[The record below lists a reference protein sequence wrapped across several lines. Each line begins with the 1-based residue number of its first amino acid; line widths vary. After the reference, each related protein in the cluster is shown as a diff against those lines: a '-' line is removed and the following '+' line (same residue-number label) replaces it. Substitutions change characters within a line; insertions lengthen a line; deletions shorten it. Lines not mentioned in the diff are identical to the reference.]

1 MTSPSPAR
9 SKTTPLSGKLSAGH
23 IVKKY
28 QRLRKTGL
36 LYLGFIF
43 LELQLLDGLPLPL
56 TLLVRAIL
64 LLRTSFTMLQSE
76 IQKKGDWKRP
86 PTPFVKGLS
95 PVKHSV

>member
-9 SKTTPLSGKLSAGH
+9 SKTTPSSGKLSARR

-43 LELQLLDGLPLPL
+43 LELQLLDGLPL

-64 LLRTSFTMLQSE
+64 LLRASFTMLQS
-76 IQKKGDWKRP
+76 
-86 PTPFVKGLS
+86 S
-95 PVKHSV
+95 

>member
-9 SKTTPLSGKLSAGH
+9 SKTTPSSGKLSAGR

-43 LELQLLDGLPLPL
+43 LELDGLPLA
-56 TLLVRAIL
+56 LLVRAIL
-64 LLRTSFTMLQSE
+64 LLRTSFTMLQS
-76 IQKKGDWKRP
+76 
-86 PTPFVKGLS
+86 S
-95 PVKHSV
+95 

>member
-9 SKTTPLSGKLSAGH
+9 SKITPSSGKLSAGR

-36 LYLGFIF
+36 LYLGFM
-43 LELQLLDGLPLPL
+43 LQLLDGLPLPL

-64 LLRTSFTMLQSE
+64 LLRTSFTMLQS
-76 IQKKGDWKRP
+76 
-86 PTPFVKGLS
+86 S
-95 PVKHSV
+95 

>member
-9 SKTTPLSGKLSAGH
+9 SKTTPSSGKLSAGR

-43 LELQLLDGLPLPL
+43 LELQLLDGLPL

-64 LLRTSFTMLQSE
+64 LLRTSFTMLQS
-76 IQKKGDWKRP
+76 
-86 PTPFVKGLS
+86 S
-95 PVKHSV
+95 

>member
-9 SKTTPLSGKLSAGH
+9 SKTTPLSGKLSAGR

-43 LELQLLDGLPLPL
+43 LELQLLDGLPL

-64 LLRTSFTMLQSE
+64 LLRTSFTMLQS
-76 IQKKGDWKRP
+76 
-86 PTPFVKGLS
+86 S
-95 PVKHSV
+95 

>member
-9 SKTTPLSGKLSAGH
+9 SKTTPSSMKLSAGR

-43 LELQLLDGLPLPL
+43 LELQLLDGLPL
-56 TLLVRAIL
+56 TLLVRAI
-64 LLRTSFTMLQSE
+64 LLRTSFTMLQS
-76 IQKKGDWKRP
+76 
-86 PTPFVKGLS
+86 S
-95 PVKHSV
+95 

>member
-9 SKTTPLSGKLSAGH
+9 SKTTPSSGKLSAGR

-36 LYLGFIF
+36 LYLGFM
-43 LELQLLDGLPLPL
+43 LHLLDGLPLPL

-64 LLRTSFTMLQSE
+64 LLRTSFTMLQS
-76 IQKKGDWKRP
+76 
-86 PTPFVKGLS
+86 S
-95 PVKHSV
+95 

>member
-9 SKTTPLSGKLSAGH
+9 SKTTPSSGKLSAGR

-43 LELQLLDGLPLPL
+43 LELQLLDGLPL
-56 TLLVRAIL
+56 TLLVQAIL
-64 LLRTSFTMLQSE
+64 LLRTSFTMLQS
-76 IQKKGDWKRP
+76 
-86 PTPFVKGLS
+86 S
-95 PVKHSV
+95 

>member
-1 MTSPSPAR
+1 MTSPSPSR
-9 SKTTPLSGKLSAGH
+9 SKTTPLSGKLSAGR

-36 LYLGFIF
+36 LYLGFF

-64 LLRTSFTMLQSE
+64 LLRTSSTMLQS
-76 IQKKGDWKRP
+76 
-86 PTPFVKGLS
+86 S
-95 PVKHSV
+95 

>member
-9 SKTTPLSGKLSAGH
+9 SKTTPSSGKLSAGR

-43 LELQLLDGLPLPL
+43 LELQLLDGLP
-56 TLLVRAIL
+56 
-64 LLRTSFTMLQSE
+64 
-76 IQKKGDWKRP
+76 
-86 PTPFVKGLS
+86 
-95 PVKHSV
+95 

>member
-9 SKTTPLSGKLSAGH
+9 SKTTPSSGKLSAGR

-36 LYLGFIF
+36 LYLGIS

-64 LLRTSFTMLQSE
+64 LLLRTSFTMLQS
-76 IQKKGDWKRP
+76 
-86 PTPFVKGLS
+86 S
-95 PVKHSV
+95 

>member
-9 SKTTPLSGKLSAGH
+9 SKTTPSSGKLSAGC

-43 LELQLLDGLPLPL
+43 LELQLLELQ
-56 TLLVRAIL
+56 LLAFAFDTAS
-64 LLRTSFTMLQSE
+64 TSHTAA
-76 IQKKGDWKRP
+76 KN
-86 PTPFVKGLS
+86 
-95 PVKHSV
+95 

>member
-9 SKTTPLSGKLSAGH
+9 SKTTPSSRKLSAGC

-43 LELQLLDGLPLPL
+43 LELQLLDGLPL

-64 LLRTSFTMLQSE
+64 LLRTSFTMLQS
-76 IQKKGDWKRP
+76 
-86 PTPFVKGLS
+86 S
-95 PVKHSV
+95 

>member
-9 SKTTPLSGKLSAGH
+9 SMTTPSSGKLSAGR

-43 LELQLLDGLPLPL
+43 LELQLLDGLPL

-64 LLRTSFTMLQSE
+64 LLRTSFTMLQS
-76 IQKKGDWKRP
+76 
-86 PTPFVKGLS
+86 S
-95 PVKHSV
+95 

>member
-9 SKTTPLSGKLSAGH
+9 SKTTPSSGKLSAGR

-36 LYLGFIF
+36 LYLGVIVPTYN

-56 TLLVRAIL
+56 ALLVRAIL
-64 LLRTSFTMLQSE
+64 LLRTSFTVL
-76 IQKKGDWKRP
+76 
-86 PTPFVKGLS
+86 LS
-95 PVKHSV
+95 S

>member
-1 MTSPSPAR
+1 MTSPSPTR
-9 SKTTPLSGKLSAGH
+9 SKTTPLSGKLSAER

-43 LELQLLDGLPLPL
+43 LELQLLDGLPL

-64 LLRTSFTMLQSE
+64 LLRTSFTMLQS
-76 IQKKGDWKRP
+76 
-86 PTPFVKGLS
+86 S
-95 PVKHSV
+95 